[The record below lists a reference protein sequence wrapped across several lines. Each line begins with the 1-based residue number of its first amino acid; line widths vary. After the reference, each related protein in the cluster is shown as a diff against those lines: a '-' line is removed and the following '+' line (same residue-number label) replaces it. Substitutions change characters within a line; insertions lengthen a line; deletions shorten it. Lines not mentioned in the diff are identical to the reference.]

1 MASTFFFAVPNLD
14 NESYRNRS
22 TVPCALRVHP
32 PKAPL
37 MTPTTYRLLSFVFL
51 AAVLPILALWA
62 LLMKVSTPNI
72 TGGME
77 PTVTTVCYFALT
89 FIAGGLITVC
99 VNFSRQLA
107 RQAKGQFTTP

>member
-1 MASTFFFAVPNLD
+1 MPNLVT
-14 NESYRNRS
+14 ESYRDRM
-22 TVPCALRVHP
+22 TVPRALRVHP
-32 PKAPL
+32 PKAPP
-37 MTPTTYRLLSFVFL
+37 MTPTTNRLLSYVFL
-51 AAVLPILALWA
+51 AAVLPLVALWA
-62 LLMKVSTPNI
+62 LLMKISTPNI

>member
-1 MASTFFFAVPNLD
+1 M
-14 NESYRNRS
+14 
-22 TVPCALRVHP
+22 HP
-32 PKAPL
+32 PKALL
-37 MTPTTYRLLSFVFL
+37 MTPTTNRLLSYVFL
-51 AAVLPILALWA
+51 AAVLPLVALWA
-62 LLMKVSTPNI
+62 LLMKISTPNI